1 VQAKSAT
8 FARRAVRGANSE
20 RVANPLDVNLDD
32 AASSS
37 RRRPSS
43 LSQGCI
49 FQLSLEPIVPHRCIR
64 LPTVSAGGRDALAR
78 SRSTIAIARS
88 SMLVTGASTTTP
100 QVLRVVA
107 SLLAEPRHSA
117 FRTFIDTCIAEV
129 IQVRSLQGRCQQAKR
144 PKTPPSVTEGVS
156 VQSLGY

>member
-1 VQAKSAT
+1 
-8 FARRAVRGANSE
+8 
-20 RVANPLDVNLDD
+20 
-32 AASSS
+32 
-37 RRRPSS
+37 
-43 LSQGCI
+43 
-49 FQLSLEPIVPHRCIR
+49 
-64 LPTVSAGGRDALAR
+64 
-78 SRSTIAIARS
+78 
-88 SMLVTGASTTTP
+88 MLVTGASTTTP